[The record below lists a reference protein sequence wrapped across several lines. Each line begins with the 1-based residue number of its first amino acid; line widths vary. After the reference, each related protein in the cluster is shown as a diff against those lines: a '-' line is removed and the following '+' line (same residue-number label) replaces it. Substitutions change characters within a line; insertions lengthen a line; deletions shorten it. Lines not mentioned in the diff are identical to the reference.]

1 MTQMRTSLNGYKQ
14 HSGLSLALQSITS
27 CSTQSEDTA
36 AGNVTADKIPYF
48 IRNNCSEIVS
58 TTSIRTYFLGEI
70 SGMLVSCKEQD
81 SEAKRRISKQLIFD
95 FKESCD
101 KGDVD
106 LHQKCIYR
114 ITAMIIVS
122 PECDLQMFHM
132 LCWAPVYLFSH
143 QTIHCVISS
152 WKWLLSARSD
162 LELMFIKEMA
172 SSWVATCEKKIGLF
186 AQDPPNVEPLS
197 SSNDSQLSPDTPYL
211 GAHCEWVKFLN
222 ERIEIAKYSSL
233 DQVEIFVN
241 LLHRSLHMN
250 VGHMHYSSRNI
261 STIGTRFRLLNC
273 GLSLVQGD
281 TLLNSVSKLVL
292 RERVYS
298 AAIDYFW

>member
-1 MTQMRTSLNGYKQ
+1 MTQMRTAKDGFKQ
-14 HSGLSLALQSITS
+14 HSGLSMAVQSITS
-27 CSTQSEDTA
+27 FSNQSEDGAVGGTTA
-36 AGNVTADKIPYF
+36 QDKVPYF

-58 TTSIRTYFLGEI
+58 TTNIRTYYLGEI
-70 SGMLVSCKEQD
+70 SGMLATYKD
-81 SEAKRRISKQLIFD
+81 TEAKRRVSKTLIAE
-95 FKESCD
+95 FKGSVD
-101 KGDVD
+101 RRDID
-106 LHQKCIYR
+106 LHQRSIYR
-114 ITAMIIVS
+114 ITAMIIAS
-122 PECDLQMFHM
+122 PEFDLQLFHM

-143 QTIHCVISS
+143 QTIYSVISS

-162 LELMFIKEMA
+162 LELRFIKEMTSA
-172 SSWVATCEKKIGLF
+172 WVTTCDKKMGLF
-186 AQDPPNVEPLS
+186 AADPPNIDPLC
-197 SSNDSQLSPDTPYL
+197 SSNDAELVPDSPYL
-211 GAHCEWVKFLN
+211 GAHCEWVKFLH

-233 DQVEIFVN
+233 DQVEVFVY

-281 TLLNSVSKLVL
+281 TLLNSVSKFVL
-292 RERVYS
+292 RERIYS